1 MVKNPFVTIGYS
13 GPEYFCDRKNET
25 EKILQHLENG
35 WNITLFSPRK
45 MGKTGLIHHV
55 FHHLQGADDG
65 PVCIY
70 LDIYATSQ
78 LSEFVA
84 LFAKAVFS
92 SIGSPVS
99 KIVQKIKGVFSSIRP
114 IITLDE
120 MTGKPIISIDFAPSQ
135 TEQAL
140 GEIFKYIASIG
151 KDCYVAIDEFQQILY
166 YPEKNVEALL
176 RTYIQEIPKVRFIF
190 AGSKNH
196 LMELMFVT
204 ARRPF
209 FQSTRLLALNTIEK
223 AFYYEFAKPFFD
235 KRNIALSENAFEEL
249 YSLVYGH
256 TWYVQSILNQLY
268 ADKPKEVNHVS
279 ILAAVNEV
287 VEENTSTYQR
297 FFSML
302 TCNQRMMLKAI
313 SKERIVEQPT
323 ASRFL
328 SRYGLKSGSSATRAI
343 SSLLENEYLY
353 RDERGLIVY
362 DHFFGIWLSGQ

>member
-1 MVKNPFVTIGYS
+1 MAKNPFITIGYP

-25 EKILQHLENG
+25 EKMLQHLENG
-35 WNITLFSPRK
+35 WNITLFSPRR

-55 FHHLQGADDG
+55 FHHLNETSGK

-78 LSEFVA
+78 LSEFVS
-84 LFAKAVFS
+84 LFGKAVLS
-92 SIGSPVS
+92 SLGSPVS
-99 KIVQKIKGVFSSIRP
+99 KFAQKLKGLFSSFRP
-114 IITLDE
+114 VITLDE
-120 MTGKPIISIDFAPSQ
+120 VTGQPVISLDFAPSQ
-135 TEQAL
+135 AEQAL

-151 KDCYVAIDEFQQILY
+151 KECYVAIDEFQQILY

-176 RTYIQEIPKVRFIF
+176 RTHIQNLPNVRFIF

-196 LMELMFVT
+196 LMELMFMT
-204 ARRPF
+204 AKKPF
-209 FQSTRLLALNTIEK
+209 FQSTRMMALNTIEE
-223 AFYYEFAKPFFD
+223 ASYFEFAKPFFEN
-235 KRNIALSENAFEEL
+235 RNIALSESGFGEL

-268 ADKPKEVNHVS
+268 ADKPKAVDHVS
-279 ILAAVNEV
+279 IHAAVNTII
-287 VEENTSTYQR
+287 EENISTYQR

-302 TCNQRMMLKAI
+302 TNNQRMMLKAI
-313 SKERIVEQPT
+313 AKERVVSQPT

-353 RDERGLIVY
+353 KDERGLMVY
-362 DHFFGIWLSGQ
+362 DHFFGIWLSRQ